1 MSTSSIIKKGTFSGD
16 DMQEKEMDPTGATRI
31 VKITINHNNGWIV
44 GLTVYFERNGIAQCT
59 NRWGGSYG
67 ELTVVNLKTNEY
79 ITSVNGYVSSYGDNV
94 CIVRS
99 LKLKTNLDGYGPFG
113 WETGESFEFPA
124 PLGGEII
131 GFHGYC
137 RKDWVNALGV
147 YVRQLNGTI
156 IKKGPF
162 HSRGAIVKHM
172 DPTGITR
179 IVKISIYHSDKIDAL
194 IVYFECNGITQYT
207 DRWGGDGG
215 NLTEINLKTK
225 EYIKSVKGKYQSSK
239 LKSLVLETNLAVYGP
254 YGKEEGESFEY
265 TSPLHGQI
273 IGFFAKVNVNYIL
286 RVGVYVDQAFIS
298 ESVPCGGSGGLP
310 IKTYQIKSV
319 VSRIVKVNI
328 RHGDTIDAL
337 CVCYKL
343 RDDTTESTPL
353 WGGETGGLTKIEF
366 EEDEY
371 IKSVRGYVGYFG
383 DLFIVR
389 SLQLITNK
397 KTHGPYGKEEGTPFE
412 LDELGGTIIG
422 FHGRSGAYLDAIGV
436 YVQWPIYIS

>member
-215 NLTEINLKTK
+215 NLTE
-225 EYIKSVKGKYQSSK
+225 
-239 LKSLVLETNLAVYGP
+239 
-254 YGKEEGESFEY
+254 
-265 TSPLHGQI
+265 
-273 IGFFAKVNVNYIL
+273 
-286 RVGVYVDQAFIS
+286 AFIS

-436 YVQWPIYIS
+436 YVQWPVEEEE